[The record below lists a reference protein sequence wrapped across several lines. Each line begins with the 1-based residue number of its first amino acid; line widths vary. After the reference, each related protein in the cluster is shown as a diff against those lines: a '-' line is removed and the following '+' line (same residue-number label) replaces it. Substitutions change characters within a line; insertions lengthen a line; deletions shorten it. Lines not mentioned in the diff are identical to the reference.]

1 MSQYNRPLIGSVF
14 ERKPSSTPS
23 TPSAHFKF
31 AKSGF
36 PAAQHR
42 SKSAFSKGRDAL
54 RRSDDSFSRLSEP
67 PTVATV
73 SSYNDQNL
81 QSSGFHIDPGGL
93 NVDSPDWRTQ
103 ISEENERRVASMT
116 DEEREQERR
125 EVEERFGRN
134 IGDILKKARVAR
146 KVKEVKEILRKNDS
160 SVEFASHTNDG
171 GLGEGVERQD
181 DTSGTT
187 DDARLRAFQPT

>member
-1 MSQYNRPLIGSVF
+1 MSQYNRPLVGSVF
-14 ERKPSSTPS
+14 ERKPSSIPS
-23 TPSAHFKF
+23 TPSAHFKS

-36 PAAQHR
+36 PATQHR

-54 RRSDDSFSRLSEP
+54 RRPGDSSSRLSEP

-73 SSYNDQNL
+73 PLYNDQNM
-81 QSSGFHIDPGGL
+81 QSNGFHTDPGGL
-93 NVDSPDWRTQ
+93 DVDSPDWRTQ

-146 KVKEVKEILRKNDS
+146 EVKEVKETLRKNDS
-160 SVEFASHTNDG
+160 SMKFAGRTNDD
-171 GLGEGVERQD
+171 GLGEDVEMQD

>member
-1 MSQYNRPLIGSVF
+1 
-14 ERKPSSTPS
+14 
-23 TPSAHFKF
+23 
-31 AKSGF
+31 
-36 PAAQHR
+36 
-42 SKSAFSKGRDAL
+42 
-54 RRSDDSFSRLSEP
+54 
-67 PTVATV
+67 
-73 SSYNDQNL
+73 
-81 QSSGFHIDPGGL
+81 
-93 NVDSPDWRTQ
+93 
-103 ISEENERRVASMT
+103 MT